1 MHKCKCKC
9 IYLNLNVYIFI
20 FFCASSGAE
29 IIKCVFCKFINII
42 SHMYQLTDNLM
53 HIADETSDYF
63 CK

>member
-1 MHKCKCKC
+1 MYIYLFKFKC
-9 IYLNLNVYIFI
+9 IHFYI
-20 FFCASSGAE
+20 FCASSGAE